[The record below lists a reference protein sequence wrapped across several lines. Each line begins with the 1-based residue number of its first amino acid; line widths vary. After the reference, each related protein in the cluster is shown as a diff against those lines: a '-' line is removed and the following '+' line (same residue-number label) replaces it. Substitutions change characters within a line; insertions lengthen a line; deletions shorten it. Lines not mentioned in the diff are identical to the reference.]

1 MGILTKGTCCTGNM
15 PDGPGMGSLLCGDG
29 NLLVA
34 AEHVAVTAVA
44 GGLHEVALV
53 VTDMSL
59 GPEQPP

>member
-1 MGILTKGTCCTGNM
+1 M

-34 AEHVAVTAVA
+34 VEHVAVTAVA